1 MSENLRIVWGA
12 RAIGEVIGRTERQ
25 THYLLEQ
32 GAIRAARKIGFQWCA
47 SVPGLHGSFATR
59 LPSAI
64 TPPESKNGQH
74 LPVLADLLVRGGGSR
89 SWAPTGRITSPVR
102 LRASPPPR
110 ATYCTNTVAPLIL
123 ECN

>member
-74 LPVLADLLVRGGGSR
+74 LPVLADLLVRGGGLRGHGFTHHPVPSG
-89 SWAPTGRITSPVR
+89 STPVR
-102 LRASPPPR
+102 P
-110 ATYCTNTVAPLIL
+110 TNSWGDGSMEERDA
-123 ECN
+123 